1 MTGYVQKSILG
12 FHFRL
17 NKIQLH
23 FIAKTYSWSERRNSE
38 DLLKEVEKS
47 LKKDPLVTLTLAS
60 VGAIGAHLPVLNNC
74 TASPP
79 SFLPKAT
86 ETSLPSQFL
95 LQ

>member
-12 FHFRL
+12 FQFRL

-23 FIAKTYSWSERRNSE
+23 FIAKAYSLSERRNSE

-60 VGAIGAHLPVLNNC
+60 AGA
-74 TASPP
+74 
-79 SFLPKAT
+79 K
-86 ETSLPSQFL
+86 
-95 LQ
+95 